1 MQRALLFRFATTDS
15 LVSFTIPPTHETK
28 FREFSL
34 PHRPWLL
41 DIPLGEQFYSDVR
54 DAGCSPLSVLHTY
67 DLRVKDTHYV
77 VSHTRK
83 HTHTSDQYDT
93 FLLRDKETWMLRET
107 YSPRLIKE

>member
-77 VSHTRK
+77 VSHTRI
-83 HTHTSDQYDT
+83 HTHTHQISMTLFYYET
-93 FLLRDKETWMLRET
+93 KKLGCCERPTLRG
-107 YSPRLIKE
+107 